1 MVRNRPPPIVEPA
14 TPRNLELTDVE
25 FVRKQHRPDKSYSV
39 YGYLFKG
46 LLAGEPIKIVTKN
59 KTWDGVLYRK
69 RFIMGGFYW
78 ATSDKHKAEI
88 YEPGDAGYDD
98 WPL

>member
-1 MVRNRPPPIVEPA
+1 MPLSN
-14 TPRNLELTDVE
+14 VE
-25 FVRKQHRPDKSYSV
+25 FVRKQQRTDKSYNV

-59 KTWDGVLYRK
+59 KNWDGVLYRK

-78 ATSDKHKAEI
+78 CSTDGRKADVC
-88 YEPGDAGYDD
+88 EPGDAGYDD
-98 WPL
+98 W